1 MDERL
6 VTIRRAERHPRAA
19 SADTNDRPH
28 LLAGEPVAVE
38 AEELR
43 DVEERAEGEGRAEDG
58 VRQREPGEAARGPL
72 QAGPSW
78 AEGGRAEAEGTVRLR
93 EPGGV
98 DDAHELASS
107 RAVSGRLG

>member
-38 AEELR
+38 AEER
-43 DVEERAEGEGRAEDG
+43 RGVEERAEGEGRAEDG
-58 VRQREPGEAARGPL
+58 VRQREPGGSERPSPGGAELGRG
-72 QAGPSW
+72 GPS
-78 AEGGRAEAEGTVRLR
+78 
-93 EPGGV
+93 
-98 DDAHELASS
+98 
-107 RAVSGRLG
+107 